1 MSVGEAVACCSQSVR
16 LTRRC
21 DLPLTTTDYVS
32 ACLRLLLR
40 TFDRD
45 GDDRREVGRQLD
57 IALVEEYR
65 AQPVVSVLL
74 VDELQAADA
83 LAAALL
89 VDDGYAEDGARA
101 VAALAVPLPKSI
113 MYSYVCAR
121 ACASASASARARAY
135 TCACACTCA

>member
-1 MSVGEAVACCSQSVR
+1 MSVDEAVACCSQPVR

-57 IALVEEYR
+57 IALVEEHR

-83 LAAALL
+83 LAAAAAAL
-89 VDDGYAEDGARA
+89 GADSVCRGA
-101 VAALAVPLPKSI
+101 IDVGPRVAAAPGRS
-113 MYSYVCAR
+113 SSGSRERCCGGTSR
-121 ACASASASARARAY
+121 
-135 TCACACTCA
+135 

>member
-1 MSVGEAVACCSQSVR
+1 MSGKSVSVGEAVACCSQSVR

-45 GDDRREVGRQLD
+45 GDDRREVGRELD
-57 IALVEEYR
+57 IALVEEHR

-101 VAALAVPLPKSI
+101 VAALAVPLQAHNKRCVVSGAPWAVGKP
-113 MYSYVCAR
+113 CA
-121 ACASASASARARAY
+121 
-135 TCACACTCA
+135 